1 MSNLESFDFK
11 SCVVDSM
18 VEVFNTMVAMQIEQS
33 QSEPQ
38 DIGDTDRV
46 VVAMNITGAV
56 DGNINIQIPTDLA
69 RLMTAKR
76 LDKAPEKIEGDAE
89 IKDLLSEIIRVV
101 ADKLI
106 SALADAG
113 LTSGLSK
120 PSITYQSDFTIKSLK
135 MERFE
140 RFCFTCQQEGILV
153 ECGLQMKQDDE
164 DSQEDPQKRQA
175 AIDPEKSEVMATES
189 QNPLDSPPPQQQV
202 DHPPTAVQKPKSCED
217 VDLDLL
223 LDIPLEIKVELGRAK
238 IQIQE
243 LLSLEPG
250 SAVKLIK
257 LEGEPVDLLANDILI
272 ARGEVVVQN
281 EKYGIRVTEITSRLD
296 RIRSFGF

>member
-1 MSNLESFDFK
+1 MSNLESFDFR
-11 SCVVDSM
+11 SHVVESM
-18 VEVFNTMVAMQIEQS
+18 VEVFNTMVAMQIEPS

-56 DGNINIQIPTDLA
+56 DGIINIQIPNDLA

-76 LDKAPEKIEGDAE
+76 LDKEPEKIEGDAE
-89 IKDLLSEIIRVV
+89 IRDLLSEIINVV
-101 ADKLI
+101 ADKVI
-106 SALADAG
+106 AALADAG
-113 LTSGLSK
+113 LTSELSK

-135 MERFE
+135 MERLE
-140 RFCFTCQQEGILV
+140 RFCFKCQQEWILV
-153 ECGLQMKQDDE
+153 ECGLQMQQDDE
-164 DSQEDPQKRQA
+164 DSAEDPQERKA
-175 AIDPEKSEVMATES
+175 EIDAEKSEAKAMELQDPEDA
-189 QNPLDSPPPQQQV
+189 PPAQQQV
-202 DHPPTAVQKPKSCED
+202 DHPPTGVQEPKSCED

-223 LDIPLEIKVELGRAK
+223 LDIPLEIKVELGRTK

-243 LLSLEPG
+243 LLSLVPG

>member
-1 MSNLESFDFK
+1 MSNLESFDFR
-11 SCVVDSM
+11 SRVVEST
-18 VEVFNTMVAMQIEQS
+18 VEVFNTMVAMQIEPS
-33 QSEPQ
+33 QSGPQ
-38 DIGDTDRV
+38 DIGDTDRG

-56 DGNINIQIPTDLA
+56 DGIINIQIPTDLA

-76 LDKAPEKIEGDAE
+76 LDKEPETIEGDAE
-89 IKDLLSEIIRVV
+89 IRDLLSEIISVV
-101 ADKLI
+101 ADNLI

-113 LTSGLSK
+113 LTSELSK

-140 RFCFTCQQEGILV
+140 RFCFKCQQEWIIV
-153 ECGLQMKQDDE
+153 ECGLQIQQDEE
-164 DSQEDPQKRQA
+164 DSAEDPQERKA
-175 AIDPEKSEVMATES
+175 EIDAEKSEAMATES
-189 QNPLDSPPPQQQV
+189 QDPEDAPPAQQQV
-202 DHPPTAVQKPKSCED
+202 DHPPTAMQEPKSCED

-243 LLSLEPG
+243 LLSLVPG